1 VSIADGRVEDNGS
14 TGSEPLGGMVPL
26 QFKSGADVDWG
37 GWSLAPRVTVEGR
50 QRLLAEV
57 LSNGSMARR
66 TLPGYAV
73 VDVNVRRRNLT
84 RHADLFLTVENAL
97 GARYRNINI
106 RSYTNLE
113 QLIGAPQN
121 PRRLTVGVDVPLW
134 GR

>member
-1 VSIADGRVEDNGS
+1 VI
-14 TGSEPLGGMVPL
+14 
-26 QFKSGADVDWG
+26 
-37 GWSLAPRVTVEGR
+37 VEGR
-50 QRLLAEV
+50 QRVLATV
-57 LSNGSMARR
+57 LSSGSLARR

-73 VDVNVRRRNLT
+73 VDVNVRRRNVT

-97 GARYRNINI
+97 GARYWNINT

-121 PRRLTVGVDVPLW
+121 PRRLTVGVDVQLW